1 MDLKSPPQIQLTT
14 PSMRMKRPTVTMTAA
29 ITERC
34 CTGRMSVTSST
45 MPSTKAIASVAKNA
59 SQYERPH
66 WMSWYAMY
74 VVTIASSPCAK
85 LMTWV
90 AR

>member
-1 MDLKSPPQIQLTT
+1 
-14 PSMRMKRPTVTMTAA
+14 MRMKRPTVTITAA

-34 CTGRMSVTSST
+34 CTGRMSVTWSSV
-45 MPSTKAIASVAKNA
+45 PSTNAIASVAAKA

-66 WMSWYAMY
+66 CISWYAMY
-74 VVTIASSPCAK
+74 VVSIASSPCAK
-85 LMTWV
+85 LMTCV